1 MADGSKHAFLS
12 GRHAQVITLLLV
24 VQAALFHLMPAT
36 EKVPLS
42 RPLSSFPTLL
52 NNWRMTEEAAID
64 PEIQE
69 SLKADDTLNR
79 LYLDATAQQ
88 SVSLFV
94 AFFQTQRA
102 GASPHSPKVCLPGS
116 GWVPTESRVVSISV
130 PGRPEPIS
138 ANRYVVAREG
148 QENLV
153 IYWYQS
159 HNRVV
164 ANEYAAK
171 LYLMLDSIRYH
182 RSDTSLVR
190 VMVPILAGREDAA
203 EQTAVRF
210 VQEIFNPLRNLLPR

>member
-1 MADGSKHAFLS
+1 MTDGSKHAFLS

-24 VQAALFHLMPAT
+24 GQAALFHLMPAP
-36 EKVPLS
+36 EKTPLS
-42 RPLSSFPTLL
+42 RPLSGFPALL
-52 NNWRMTEEAAID
+52 NNWRMTQEAATV

-69 SLKADDTLNR
+69 VLKADDTLSR
-79 LYLDATAQQ
+79 VYLDATGQQ

-94 AFFQTQRA
+94 AFFKSQRA
-102 GASPHSPKVCLPGS
+102 GVSPHSPKVCLPGS
-116 GWVPTESRVVSISV
+116 GWVPTEARVVSIPV
-130 PGRPEPIS
+130 PGRPEPIP

-153 IYWYQS
+153 IYWYQTR
-159 HNRVV
+159 NRVV

-171 LYLMLDSIRYH
+171 FYLMLDSIRYH

-203 EQTAVRF
+203 EQTAVGF
-210 VQEIFNPLRNLLPR
+210 VQEIFNPLRNYLPR